1 MHNVC
6 QTLSIIRASTPDK
19 CLISEKPEKKPW
31 LFIRVCHFYTEW
43 CARDRTNNW
52 TNSLTWQR
60 ASVARRHVVSAK
72 LISNK
77 RGKAEH
83 ESSKTFL
90 NIQYDFSRV

>member
-1 MHNVC
+1 
-6 QTLSIIRASTPDK
+6 
-19 CLISEKPEKKPW
+19 
-31 LFIRVCHFYTEW
+31 VCHYYTEW

-77 RGKAEH
+77 RGKADH
-83 ESSKTFL
+83 EFSKTFL
-90 NIQYDFSRV
+90 NIQYDFI